1 MPTFLFGEPMPSEVI
16 QKIWARVEPIAAA
29 EGLEVVDI
37 ELHREGRGNTLR
49 VYLDQA
55 GGGGI
60 DLDSLTRM
68 NRQLGDVLDVYDFIA
83 GPYNLEVSSP
93 GVNRRLRMPEQF
105 RRYLGKRVRVR
116 STEPIDGR
124 RTIVGILE
132 AVDPDGIVVA
142 EGGRSN
148 FVPFAAIAQANHE
161 YDFPTKPGPSKGGAR
176 RQHATGT
183 QSRH

>member
-1 MPTFLFGEPMPSEVI
+1 MQSEVI
-16 QKIWARVEPIAAA
+16 QRIWARVEPIAAA
-29 EGLEVVDI
+29 EGLEVVEI

-68 NRQLGDVLDVYDFIA
+68 SRQLGDVLDVDDFIA

-93 GVNRRLRMPEQF
+93 GVNRRLRLPDHF
-105 RRYLGKRVRVR
+105 RRYVGKRVRVR

-124 RTIVGILE
+124 RSFVGILQ
-132 AVDPDGIVVA
+132 AVDPDGVVVDD
-142 EGGRSN
+142 GDRTN

-161 YDFPTKPGPSKGGAR
+161 YDFGSKPGPSKGGAR